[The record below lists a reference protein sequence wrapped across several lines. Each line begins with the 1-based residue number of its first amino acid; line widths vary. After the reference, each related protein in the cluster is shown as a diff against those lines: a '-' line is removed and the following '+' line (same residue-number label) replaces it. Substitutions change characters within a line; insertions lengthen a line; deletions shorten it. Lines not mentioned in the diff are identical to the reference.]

1 MTNKNEQSLEL
12 IENNNTTTTST
23 TTTTTIDSP
32 PTSVEKSRSDSESI
46 DQNDPKVQLFNYAI
60 QFDKGS
66 FKPEKHYYPQ
76 TLNSSIHPIVKSFFE
91 MNTNM
96 IASRYVQINPLVNI
110 DALKQCLNYKPKY
123 FKWAGSD
130 LFNVT
135 NNLGKRQMIIVESN
149 SCPSGQKSMPLI
161 DNTNIYGGYKTILQE
176 CFKELINTN
185 NNNNSDVKGDLAV
198 IYDQNQMESGG
209 FCSVLA
215 EITNEKVWFAT
226 YFEDETEQETGAV
239 KWSSDG
245 QMFIRDELNVWHPI
259 RACLRFVT
267 QRPWKRLP
275 LRTKTKI
282 INPIIVCLAGGR
294 NKIMAVHAYKS
305 LNDELANTGLKIR
318 TPKTIVNLNKNEIK
332 ECIEKMGGRGVIKV
346 PYGNCGDGVYTITSE
361 KELNRFLEHDHYYEK
376 FLVQSLVGD
385 RTWWT
390 NNNQNNNNNKDVD
403 DNYYHIGTIPNGNNE
418 IFVFD
423 LRMVVT
429 SNDNGFCPVSI
440 NGRRARKPIV
450 KDNLENNVNS
460 WDMLGTNLSV
470 KVDTKTWCSES
481 KRVLLMDFEEFSQ
494 LGIGLDDL
502 IDGFIQTILSI
513 IAIDK
518 FCDKLLLSDDKI
530 NFELFKSLNS
540 DKKLLEEI

>member
-1 MTNKNEQSLEL
+1 
-12 IENNNTTTTST
+12 
-23 TTTTTIDSP
+23 
-32 PTSVEKSRSDSESI
+32 
-46 DQNDPKVQLFNYAI
+46 
-60 QFDKGS
+60 
-66 FKPEKHYYPQ
+66 
-76 TLNSSIHPIVKSFFE
+76 
-91 MNTNM
+91 
-96 IASRYVQINPLVNI
+96 
-110 DALKQCLNYKPKY
+110 
-123 FKWAGSD
+123 
-130 LFNVT
+130 
-135 NNLGKRQMIIVESN
+135 
-149 SCPSGQKSMPLI
+149 
-161 DNTNIYGGYKTILQE
+161 
-176 CFKELINTN
+176 
-185 NNNNSDVKGDLAV
+185 
-198 IYDQNQMESGG
+198 
-209 FCSVLA
+209 
-215 EITNEKVWFAT
+215 
-226 YFEDETEQETGAV
+226 
-239 KWSSDG
+239 
-245 QMFIRDELNVWHPI
+245 
-259 RACLRFVT
+259 
-267 QRPWKRLP
+267 
-275 LRTKTKI
+275 
-282 INPIIVCLAGGR
+282 
-294 NKIMAVHAYKS
+294 
-305 LNDELANTGLKIR
+305 
-318 TPKTIVNLNKNEIK
+318 
-332 ECIEKMGGRGVIKV
+332 MGGRGVIKV

-361 KELNRFLEHDHYYEK
+361 QELNRFLEHDHYYEK

-390 NNNQNNNNNKDVD
+390 NNNNQNNNTECD